1 MVLVSLRKL
10 GVGTWEENASR
21 YYVSDSNLGLILA
34 EGFFAYGYLFKAVY
48 CGCTEEKTVYE
59 LSIDFWLNYFCW
71 ISGNNLRVWCS
82 LKSVS

>member
-10 GVGTWEENASR
+10 GVGTWEEKASPNS
-21 YYVSDSNLGLILA
+21 VTVSNLLLI
-34 EGFFAYGYLFKAVY
+34 EDFFAYGYLFKAVY